1 MLKLKLEQ
9 NDKLGFYTV
18 GDKKF
23 YSKPMAL
30 MEATQTNQFPHWNF
44 NNNVFDNL
52 NYTQCPE
59 TPLLDLYRIR
69 AQQLRDKYDYI
80 RLELSGGSDSV
91 TALYSFVN
99 NNIHI
104 DEVVVKY
111 PKTGE
116 KNVEDD
122 PFNHKPENTLSEF
135 KYAALPVLNWLKTRA
150 PRTKITIYDYSVDM
164 LTTSYDEGW
173 VLNTKDYFQPG
184 HAFKHNPIAAKEHKE
199 LADSGKNICVL
210 YGVDKPKVCIKDKK
224 WYMYFIDVIA
234 NHSVGTVGDY
244 TNLTNEYF
252 FWTPDLP
259 ELVLKQAHI
268 VINWFNLPQNQYLQ
282 YLCRW
287 PNYSYTQRSAYEHIV
302 KPLIYPHYDPTTFQ
316 TNKPSNSFYN
326 EMDYWFYTNLKDTDQ
341 YRIWKAGLRFLV
353 DKIDPKFFNYEMGE
367 PVGFVGFLS
376 PFHYLGEAEFVDSGI
391 NIHNRF

>member
-1 MLKLKLEQ
+1 MIKLEQ
-9 NDKLGFYTV
+9 NPKLGFYTV

-23 YSKPMAL
+23 FSKPMAL

-44 NNNVFDNL
+44 NNEVFDHL
-52 NYTQCPE
+52 NYTHSPE
-59 TPLLDLYRIR
+59 ISLLDLYRIR
-69 AQQLRDKYDYI
+69 AQQLRDKHDYI
-80 RLELSGGSDSV
+80 RLEFSGGSDSA
-91 TALYSFVN
+91 TALFSFVN
-99 NNIHI
+99 NGIHL

-111 PKTGE
+111 PKSGE

-135 KYAALPVLNWLKTRA
+135 KYAALPLLNWLKTQA
-150 PRTKITIYDYSVDM
+150 PKTKITIYDYSVDM
-164 LTTSYDEGW
+164 LTTKYDEGW
-173 VLNTKDYFQPG
+173 VLHTKDYFQPG

-199 LADSGKNICVL
+199 LADSGKSICVL

-234 NHSVGTVGDY
+234 NHCVGTVGDY
-244 TNLTNEYF
+244 TNITNEYF

-259 ELVLKQAHI
+259 EMVLKQAH
-268 VINWFNLPQNQYLQ
+268 VVVNWFNLPQNQHLQ

-302 KPLIYPHYDPTTFQ
+302 KPLIYPDYDPTTFQ

-326 EMDYWFYTNLKDTDQ
+326 EMDYWFYTNLKDTEQ
-341 YRIWKAGLRFLV
+341 YQTWKAGLHFLV
-353 DKIDPKFFNYEMGE
+353 DKIDPKFFNYEIGE

-376 PFHYLGEAEFVDSGI
+376 PFHYLGDAQFVDSGI
-391 NIHNRF
+391 NVHHRF

>member
-1 MLKLKLEQ
+1 MIKLEQ
-9 NDKLGFYTV
+9 NPKLGYYKV
-18 GDKKF
+18 GDKVF
-23 YSKPMAL
+23 YSKPLAL
-30 MEATQTNQFPHWNF
+30 IEATSTNQFPEWHF
-44 NNNVFDNL
+44 NNDVFGSL
-52 NYTQCPE
+52 NYTQEPG
-59 TPLLDLYRIR
+59 TPLLELYRIR

-80 RLELSGGSDSV
+80 RLEFSGGSDSA

-99 NNIHI
+99 NNIHL

-122 PFNHKPENTLSEF
+122 PFNYKPENTLSEF
-135 KYAALPVLNWLKTRA
+135 KYAALPILNWLKTQA
-150 PRTKITIYDYSVDM
+150 PKTKITIDDYSVNM
-164 LTTSYDEGW
+164 LETKYDEGW
-173 VLNTKDYFQPG
+173 VFRTKDYFQPG
-184 HAFKHNPIAAKEHKE
+184 HAFKHNPIGAKHHKE

-224 WYMYFIDVIA
+224 WYMYFIDIIA
-234 NHSVGTVGDY
+234 NHSVGTVGEY
-244 TNLTNEYF
+244 NNLTNEYF

-268 VINWFNLPQNQYLQ
+268 VINWFNMPQNKYLQ

-302 KPLIYPHYDPTTFQ
+302 KPLIYPDYDPTTFQ

-326 EMDYWFYTNLKDTDQ
+326 EMDYWFYTNLKDTEQ
-341 YRIWKAGLRFLV
+341 YKIWKAGLQYLV
-353 DKIDPKFFNYEMGE
+353 DKIDKKYFNYEIGN

-376 PFHYLGEAEFVDSGI
+376 PFYYLGDAEFVDSGV
-391 NIHNRF
+391 NVHLRF